1 MKWFGGGCGVGRFGE
16 GQSVIKCKCCAEAKR
31 TLRGSVRLHSVAQVL
46 EQANATFPETEFQGT
61 ECLGILARESEDS

>member
-31 TLRGSVRLHSVAQVL
+31 TRLHRVAQVL